1 MGHRKTLQQQWLD
14 AAMKASQGPEVH
26 IQCPACKVGIL
37 RLFDVSPFES
47 SPKLERYFACN
58 TCKAYQVAL
67 KPRDPAEE
75 GRFVELVVGEPEETA
90 QSKWQSMLEMYGPP
104 MTSKSH

>member
-14 AAMKASQGPEVH
+14 AAMKANQGPEVRVR
-26 IQCPACKVGIL
+26 CPACKSGIL
-37 RLFDVSPFES
+37 RVFDVSPFES
-47 SPKLERYFACN
+47 SPNLERYFACN

-75 GRFVELVVGEPEETA
+75 GRFVELVVGEPEATA
-90 QSKWQSMLEMYGPP
+90 QSKWLEILNQYR
-104 MTSKSH
+104 